1 MAKNKELNV
10 KAKNRHKV
18 IRTIL
23 EVIAIIA
30 AGFFVIK
37 SVFFLYHYEEP
48 KAAANDAKGFVAI
61 SYFGVDRSG
70 STKHIGR
77 EQLNKQLSIL
87 KEQGFTTISQQQIID
102 FYNKGTPLPEKALF
116 LSFEDGRTDSSIFS
130 QATLEELNF
139 KATMFTYADNMQS
152 KDNKFLTTKNI
163 QAMVDSGYW
172 EHGTNGNHLSY
183 INAYAPNGD
192 YLGEIAEKNVTDK
205 TKIEYYNHFLMDYLR
220 DEYMIPKETNEE
232 MDIRLTNEYTKMK
245 KLYTQDGGALPK
257 AYAIMHSNAMYNM
270 MDDSV
275 EKVNE
280 RNIQHLFSLHFNTN
294 HQSYN
299 DAEQNIYNLNR
310 LQIAPF
316 WSTNH
321 MLLKMKD
328 ESDLDIKMV
337 TGNKKLA
344 NDWIVEQG
352 YGEFTKQQIILTSEA
367 SKEVS
372 ATLTKKW
379 PAQSIVEADF
389 NGAIMGTQSMT
400 LSDGVV
406 KAKISLQKNKL
417 LIATENG
424 YKKSQLQKINLPE
437 IDWKNENYAFGKATN
452 YTYLETQQGSR
463 VNSETYPNNI
473 MNDRYV
479 RVQAVKNKLLI
490 TVDDKHYEAKLPKEL
505 ADFALILSGEH
516 LTSDSEKEQY
526 TDTRYDAFFEDVI
539 VSKNR
544 EILYSTRASVAE
556 RVRDSAKKQYDNV
569 VDFFIQTF

>member
-1 MAKNKELNV
+1 MAKNKKLNV

-48 KAAANDAKGFVAI
+48 KAAANNTQGFVAI

-77 EQLNKQLSIL
+77 EQLNKQLNVL

-130 QATLEELNF
+130 QATLEKLNF

-152 KDNKFLTTKNI
+152 TDNKFLTTKDI
-163 QAMVDSGYW
+163 ESMVDSGYW

-192 YLGEIAEKNVTDK
+192 YIGEIAEQNVTDK

-220 DEYMIPKETNEE
+220 DDYMIPKETTEE
-232 MDIRLTNEYTKMK
+232 MDARLTNEYAKMK
-245 KLYTQDGGALPK
+245 KMYTHANAQLPK
-257 AYAIMHSNAMYNM
+257 AYAIMHANSMYNM
-270 MDDSV
+270 MDDNV

-280 RNIQHLFSLHFNTN
+280 RNIQNLFSLHFNTN

-299 DAEQNIYNLNR
+299 DAAQDIYNLNR

-328 ESDLDIKMV
+328 ESAMDINMV
-337 TGNKKLA
+337 IGNKKLA
-344 NDWIVEQG
+344 SDWIVENG
-352 YGEFTKQQIILTSEA
+352 YGEFTKQDIILTSEA
-367 SKEVS
+367 SKEVT
-372 ATLTKKW
+372 ATLTEKW
-379 PAQSIVEADF
+379 PAQSVAAADF
-389 NGAIMGTQSMT
+389 NGAVMGTQSMT
-400 LSDGVV
+400 LSDGTVT
-406 KAKISLQKNKL
+406 AKISLQKNKL
-417 LIATENG
+417 LVSLQNG
-424 YKKSQLQKINLPE
+424 YKKSQLQKITLPE
-437 IDWKNENYAFGKATN
+437 IDWQNENYAFGKATN

-463 VNSETYPNNI
+463 VSSDSYPSNI
-473 MNDRYV
+473 MNDRHV
-479 RVQAVKNKLLI
+479 SVQAVGSKLLI
-490 TVDDKHYEAKLPKEL
+490 DVDDEHYKVNLPAEL
-505 ADFALILSGEH
+505 HDFALTLSGED
-516 LTSDSEKEQY
+516 LASDIEKEQY
-526 TDTRYDAFFEDVI
+526 MDTRYDAFFGDVT

-544 EILYSTRASVAE
+544 EVLYSTRASVAE

>member
-1 MAKNKELNV
+1 MGKNKELNV

-23 EVIAIIA
+23 EVITIMA

-48 KAAANDAKGFVAI
+48 KVAANDAKGFVAI

-77 EQLNKQLSIL
+77 EQLNKQLNIL

-152 KDNKFLTTKNI
+152 KDNKFLTTKDI

-183 INAYAPNGD
+183 INAYAPNGH
-192 YLGEIAEKNVTDK
+192 YLGKIAEKNVTDK

-299 DAEQNIYNLNR
+299 GAEQNIYNLNR

-490 TVDDKHYEAKLPKEL
+490 TVDGKHYEAKLPKEL
-505 ADFALILSGEH
+505 ADFALKLSGEH

-544 EILYSTRASVAE
+544 KILYSTRASVAE